1 MSTEKT
7 SRTLSSAIDIDPEV
21 YRKEFSEPIHRVGRI
36 TCLLAVAG
44 MFLPSA
50 WLYLQYG
57 VFPPAKA
64 ILSGMAAALTYAVPF
79 YIIEP
84 ISFYPILGD
93 AGTYMS
99 FLTGNISNLRV
110 PCGAVAQ
117 AVAGCEEGSKKGEL
131 IATIGIAVSVWTSIF
146 GVLIG
151 AIATG
156 LVVRVF
162 PPWLQDAFKTYLL
175 PAVFGG
181 VFGQFALRGM
191 VYAPVALAL
200 ALTGIFLKW
209 PSYICIL
216 LAVVGTVLVGRLTHR
231 KVTTEAQKPE
241 DLEFH

>member
-1 MSTEKT
+1 MSTNTTSKT
-7 SRTLSSAIDIDPEV
+7 TKSLTDIDPEI
-21 YRKEFSEPIHRVGRI
+21 YRKEFSEPIHRVGRA
-36 TCLLAVAG
+36 TCLMAVAA
-44 MFLPSA
+44 MFLPSL

-57 VFPPAKA
+57 VFPPGKA
-64 ILSGMAAALTYAVPF
+64 ILAGMAAALTYAVPF

-99 FLTGNISNLRV
+99 FLAGNISNMRV

-131 IATIGIAVSVWTSIF
+131 IATVGIAVSIWVSIF

-151 AIATG
+151 ALATG
-156 LVVRVF
+156 WVVKTF
-162 PPWLQDAFKTYLL
+162 SPWLQDAFKTYLL
-175 PAVFGG
+175 PAVFGA

-191 VYAPVALAL
+191 AYAPVALAISVVPIL
-200 ALTGIFLKW
+200 LKW
-209 PSYICIL
+209 PSYICIP
-216 LAVVGTVLVGRLTHR
+216 LAVVGMVLVGKLTYR
-231 KVTTEAQKPE
+231 KRPGAEQTPE

>member
-7 SRTLSSAIDIDPEV
+7 SKKLSSSIDIDPEI

-44 MFLPSA
+44 MFLPSI

-64 ILSGMAAALTYAVPF
+64 IAAGMAAALTYAVPF

-99 FLTGNISNLRV
+99 FLAGNISNLRV

-117 AVAGCEEGSKKGEL
+117 AVTGCEEGTKKGEL
-131 IATIGIAVSVWTSIF
+131 IATVGIAVSVWISIF
-146 GVLIG
+146 GVLFG
-151 AIATG
+151 AIGTG

-162 PPWLQDAFKTYLL
+162 PAWLQDAFKTYLL

-191 VYAPVALAL
+191 VYAPVALGL
-200 ALTGIFLKW
+200 ALTSILLKW
-209 PSYICIL
+209 PSYICIP
-216 LAVVGTVLVGRLTHR
+216 LAVVGTVLIGRLTYR
-231 KVTTEAQKPE
+231 KLPGEEPKPE